1 MKVKILNKTKSEI
14 QFVVEG
20 VSPAFA
26 NSLRRVMMVEVPTM
40 AIEWVD
46 FIKNDSALNDEI
58 LAHRLGLVPL
68 TFNPKAYNLPIECEC
83 KGKGCSRC
91 QVKLKLKKEGPCTVY
106 SGDLESEAEDVKPV
120 FDKIPIVELF
130 EGEKLE
136 LEATA
141 QLGVGRDHVKWQAA
155 VVGYKNKPKKE
166 ISRKEESRETEYI
179 EDTFIFNVESVCGLE
194 AEEIVIKACEVLED
208 KLKEFIKQ
216 LKKLE

>member
-1 MKVKILNKTKSEI
+1 MKVQVLKKTDSEI
-14 QFVVEG
+14 QFMVEG
-20 VSPAFA
+20 ISPAFA
-26 NSLRRVMMVEVPTM
+26 NALRRVMMTEVPTM

-58 LAHRLGLVPL
+58 LAHRLGLIPL
-68 TFNPKAYNLPIECEC
+68 TFNPKAYNLPNECDC
-83 KGKGCSRC
+83 NGKGCSRC
-91 QVKLKLKKEGPCTVY
+91 QVKLKLKKEGPCMVY

-136 LEATA
+136 FEAIA
-141 QLGVGRDHVKWQAA
+141 QLGLGREHAKWQAA

-166 ISRKEESRETEYI
+166 ISRKEEGPETEYI
-179 EDTFIFNVESVCGLE
+179 EDTFIFNVESVCGLK
-194 AEEIVIKACEVLED
+194 AEEIVIKAAEVLEN
-208 KLKEFIKQ
+208 KLKDFLKE